1 VAHAS
6 LAETGFG
13 GTTAGPAQVLIVDD
27 SVVAR
32 SVLGRMVEG
41 TRRFRVAAAYSDVR
55 AALDYLKTHS
65 VDIILLDI
73 EMPGIDGITALP
85 DMIAAGRGAKVLI
98 VSSSAEQGAAVTV
111 QALALGAA
119 DTLVKPGIG
128 AFGGRFAEVLEERL
142 SRLFEAHTP
151 YHSEHVHAAHAEP
164 AHAEPAHPPVHPV
177 AHAGPAPVVHHPHY
191 QHPVPVPE
199 NFDLVAIGAST
210 GGIHA
215 LSQLLRAIPASFRVP
230 ILVTQ
235 HLPVSFMS
243 YFATQLAVLGGRPC
257 EVATDRMR
265 IRPSRII
272 VAPGDAHMRV
282 VRTSDGAAIRLTHE
296 KSSSGCMPSV
306 DPMFESV
313 AEVFGARALGVVLS
327 GMGRDGCEGAKDLIE
342 AGAKIFAQDR
352 ATSVVWGMPGAVT
365 NAGRVSAVLPPDEI
379 GRLIAK
385 GGAA

>member
-6 LAETGFG
+6 LAETGYG

-85 DMIAAGRGAKVLI
+85 DMISAGRGAKVLI
-98 VSSSAEQGAAVTV
+98 VSSAAERGAAVTV

-142 SRLFEAHTP
+142 ARLLETH
-151 YHSEHVHAAHAEP
+151 AHAE
-164 AHAEPAHPPVHPV
+164 
-177 AHAGPAPVVHHPHY
+177 VHHPG
-191 QHPVPVPE
+191 PVAAPVD
-199 NFDLVAIGAST
+199 FDLVAIGAST

-215 LSQLLRAIPASFRVP
+215 LSQLLRAIPASFQVP

-235 HLPVSFMS
+235 HLPPSFMS

-257 EVATDRMR
+257 EVAADRMR
-265 IRPSRII
+265 IRPGRII

-282 VRTSDGAAIRLTHE
+282 VRMSDGAAIRLTHD
-296 KSSSGCMPSV
+296 KATSGCMPSV

-313 AEVFGARALGVVLS
+313 AEVFGNRALGVVLS
-327 GMGRDGCEGAKDLIE
+327 GMGRDGCEGARDLVEI
-342 AGAKIFAQDR
+342 GARVLVQDK
-352 ATSVVWGMPGAVT
+352 ASSVVWGMPGAVA
-365 NAGRVSAVLPPDEI
+365 NAGRASAVLPPEEI
-379 GRLIAK
+379 GRLIARGG
-385 GGAA
+385 GGA